1 MSKTFNVCYLREYSD
16 PEVGGE
22 YFYSY
27 ETVYRNV
34 PMKFKKKFNDKTKQK
49 MVKFLDTNFKETAE
63 NYQNISKVELID
75 EEQYY
80 TTYED
85 MWPIEAEGDRKMW
98 QDYGQQYD
106 RQSLRKDYNKKLTN
120 RNVLNYNDK
129 RLN

>member
-34 PMKFKKKFNDKTKQK
+34 PMKFKKKFNEKTKQK
-49 MVKFLDTNFKETAE
+49 MVKFLDSNYKETAT

-75 EEQYY
+75 EGQYY

-106 RQSLRKDYNKKLTN
+106 RQSLRKDFNKKLTN
-120 RNVLNYNDK
+120 RKVSSYNDK
-129 RLN
+129 RIN

>member
-49 MVKFLDTNFKETAE
+49 MVKFLDSNYKETAE

>member
-34 PMKFKKKFNDKTKQK
+34 PNKFKKKFNDKTKQK
-49 MVKFLDTNFKETAE
+49 MVKFLDSNYKETAT

-106 RQSLRKDYNKKLTN
+106 RQSLRKDFNKKLTK
-120 RNVLNYNDK
+120 RKVSSYNDK
-129 RLN
+129 RIN

>member
-34 PMKFKKKFNDKTKQK
+34 PNKFKKKFNDKTKQK
-49 MVKFLDTNFKETAE
+49 MVKFLDSNYKETAT

-106 RQSLRKDYNKKLTN
+106 RQSLRKDFNKKLTN
-120 RNVLNYNDK
+120 RKVSSYNDK
-129 RLN
+129 RIN

>member
-34 PMKFKKKFNDKTKQK
+34 PMKFKKKFNEKTKQK

>member
-16 PEVGGE
+16 PDIGGE
-22 YFYSY
+22 YFYAY

-34 PMKFKKKFNDKTKQK
+34 PNKFKKKFNDKTKQK
-49 MVKFLDTNFKETAE
+49 MVKFLDSNYKETAT

-106 RQSLRKDYNKKLTN
+106 RQSLRKDFNKKLTN
-120 RNVLNYNDK
+120 RKVLNYNDK

>member
-16 PEVGGE
+16 PEVDGE

-34 PMKFKKKFNDKTKQK
+34 PNKFKKKFNDKTKLK
-49 MVKFLDTNFKETAE
+49 ILKYMDCNYKETAT

-106 RQSLRKDYNKKLTN
+106 RQSLRKDFNKKLTN

>member
-34 PMKFKKKFNDKTKQK
+34 PNKFKKKFNDKTKQK
-49 MVKFLDTNFKETAE
+49 MVKFLDSNYKETAT

-106 RQSLRKDYNKKLTN
+106 RQSLRKDFNKKLTN
-120 RNVLNYNDK
+120 RKVLNYNDK

>member
-34 PMKFKKKFNDKTKQK
+34 PMKFKKKFNEKTKQK
-49 MVKFLDTNFKETAE
+49 MVKFLDSNYKETAT

-106 RQSLRKDYNKKLTN
+106 RQSLRKDFNKKLTN
-120 RNVLNYNDK
+120 RNVLSYNDK

>member
-16 PEVGGE
+16 PDVGGE

-34 PMKFKKKFNDKTKQK
+34 PNKFKKKFNDKTKLK
-49 MVKFLDTNFKETAE
+49 MVKFLDSNYKETAT

-75 EEQYY
+75 EKQYY

-85 MWPIEAEGDRKMW
+85 MWPVEAEGDRKMW

-106 RQSLRKDYNKKLTN
+106 RQSLRKDFNKKLTN
-120 RNVLNYNDK
+120 RKVLNYNDK

>member
-16 PEVGGE
+16 PDVGGE

-34 PMKFKKKFNDKTKQK
+34 PNKFKKKFNDKTKQK
-49 MVKFLDTNFKETAE
+49 MVKFLDSNYKETAT

-106 RQSLRKDYNKKLTN
+106 RQSLRKDFNKKLTM
-120 RNVLNYNDK
+120 RKVEHYNDK
-129 RLN
+129 RLS

>member
-1 MSKTFNVCYLREYSD
+1 VSKTFNVCYLREYSD

-34 PMKFKKKFNDKTKQK
+34 PMKFKKKFNEKTKQK